1 MAATQ
6 KRAKTRFQQALPE
19 QTQVV
24 LPERAKFEI
33 DLSNPMHVHQHALD
47 VTGEALLNND
57 FDTFAQ
63 FFALPHEIETFAS
76 RVSVRSRNDLRTVFE
91 NSRRQNE
98 ESGATHRVRHCI
110 SACFKDENTLLCAHM
125 SRIMN
130 GNYQLRDAVPCH
142 STFERFDGVWLLT
155 RSAYA
160 IEETDRPYDRLLS
173 RHGAPLALP
182 QV

>member
-1 MAATQ
+1 
-6 KRAKTRFQQALPE
+6 
-19 QTQVV
+19 
-24 LPERAKFEI
+24 
-33 DLSNPMHVHQHALD
+33 
-47 VTGEALLNND
+47 
-57 FDTFAQ
+57 
-63 FFALPHEIETFAS
+63 
-76 RVSVRSRNDLRTVFE
+76 
-91 NSRRQNE
+91 
-98 ESGATHRVRHCI
+98 
-110 SACFKDENTLLCAHM
+110 M